1 MNKTGTAQVGAI
13 SKAQK
18 IEGGAFWKQ
27 KKFAEKSHS
36 AEKNWKGDLI
46 MFSRTSVCFFF
57 CFAQGSEIS
66 SVLNLRVLNLPQVV
80 EQMN

>member
-1 MNKTGTAQVGAI
+1 M
-13 SKAQK
+13 
-18 IEGGAFWKQ
+18 
-27 KKFAEKSHS
+27 SHS
-36 AEKNWKGDLI
+36 AENNWKCLTLDSYYVFQEVRL
-46 MFSRTSVCFFF
+46 FLFF

>member
-1 MNKTGTAQVGAI
+1 M
-13 SKAQK
+13 
-18 IEGGAFWKQ
+18 
-27 KKFAEKSHS
+27 SHS
-36 AEKNWKGDLI
+36 AEKKLKCLTLDPYVFQDVRL
-46 MFSRTSVCFFF
+46 FLF